1 MTVSEVVALTR
12 SGYVSYALNTLPV
25 STAVLEEYMYMY
37 SAVDE
42 LINHWMSLPTV
53 NARHQRV
60 SYEIPL
66 PMPAICVI
74 MLAYPNY
81 VVSSSTIIGVDDTY
95 FA

>member
-12 SGYVSYALNTLPV
+12 SGYVSYALNILPV
-25 STAVLEEYMYMY
+25 STTVLEEYMCMY

-42 LINHWMSLPTV
+42 LINYWISLPTV
-53 NARHQRV
+53 NARHQQV

-66 PMPAICVI
+66 PMPTICVI